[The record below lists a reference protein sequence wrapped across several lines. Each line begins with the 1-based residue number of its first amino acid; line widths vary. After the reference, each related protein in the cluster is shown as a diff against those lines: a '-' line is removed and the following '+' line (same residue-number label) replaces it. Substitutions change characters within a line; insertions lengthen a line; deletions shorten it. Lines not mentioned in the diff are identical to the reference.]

1 MSEEAVP
8 KEQVPEPTVLEPE
21 RGIAR
26 DIVRR
31 GLYVAPVWLL
41 ITGLIWGIG
50 GAASSAYG
58 LALVLANIWA
68 AAAIITHAA
77 RISPTALMGA
87 VMGGFIVR
95 LALLAGAVFAVSWL
109 SLFEPVPLAI
119 TILVS
124 HLGLLVVEARY
135 VSLALA
141 QPGLVQRGDT
151 AAKQTAVQQTGSPN
165 RVSAKATQQR
175 QANNQE

>member
-1 MSEEAVP
+1 MSDKQATDKQEKNKRA
-8 KEQVPEPTVLEPE
+8 TSEPE
-21 RGIAR
+21 RSIAR

-31 GLYVAPVWLL
+31 GLLVAPFWILA
-41 ITGLIWGIG
+41 TGLIWGVG

-58 LALVLANIWA
+58 LALVLANLLA

-77 RISPTALMGA
+77 RISPNVLMAA

-95 LALLAGAVFAVSWL
+95 IVLLAAAVFAVSWH
-109 SLFEPVPLAI
+109 SLFEAVPLAI

-124 HLGLLVVEARY
+124 HLGLLTWETRY

-141 QPGLVQRGDT
+141 QPGLVPRTNLRSGKRSRISSNT
-151 AAKQTAVQQTGSPN
+151 N
-165 RVSAKATQQR
+165 HM
-175 QANNQE
+175 NHMNQETK